1 MKTNLFAG
9 IAAAAVVAAV
19 GTGSALAADAL
30 PPIVEAPYYEAPA
43 TFEPISSET
52 VSSASGWYLRGD
64 VGYAWN
70 KSRGVDFFQGGNDL
84 YSPFTTSKLR
94 GGYSIGGGVGYKTS
108 SRMRFD
114 ATLDYFGK
122 TKFRGSTTGGG
133 SGSGACATSCT
144 SEDLSEYTA
153 LSLLANAYVDLYT
166 HGRFSFYAGAGLG
179 GTYVKWDGLDNTSCP
194 TGTGVCDPTISHGG
208 AANWRF
214 TYALMAGTTIN
225 INCALDADVGY
236 RYRNVRGG
244 KMFEYA
250 SAGGP
255 GYDRGF
261 HSHEVR
267 GGLRYTFGGCDEPPV
282 EPPVFTPPP
291 VYK

>member
-1 MKTNLFAG
+1 MKATLFAG
-9 IAAAAVVAAV
+9 IAAAAVVAAAT
-19 GTGSALAADAL
+19 GTAIAADAL
-30 PPIVEAPYYEAPA
+30 PPIVEAPYYEPPA
-43 TFEPISSET
+43 VYEP
-52 VSSASGWYLRGD
+52 VSASSGWYLRGD

-70 KSRGVDFFQGGNDL
+70 KSRGVDFFQGGSSAA
-84 YSPFTTSKLR
+84 YVPFASSKLR

-108 SRMRFD
+108 GRMRFD

-133 SGSGACATSCT
+133 STSGACTVTCT
-144 SEDLSEYTA
+144 STDLSDFTA

-166 HGRFSFYAGAGLG
+166 HGRFSFYAGAGIG
-179 GTYVKWDGLDNTSCP
+179 GTHVKWDGLSNTSCP
-194 TGTGVCDPTISHGG
+194 DGGGTCDPTVWHGG
-208 AANWRF
+208 ESSWRF
-214 TYALMAGTTIN
+214 TYALMAGTTIK

-244 KMFEYA
+244 KMFNYA
-250 SAGGP
+250 VGGGP

-261 HSHEVR
+261 QSHEVR
-267 GGLRYTFGGCDEPPV
+267 GGLRYTFGGCEEPPV
-282 EPPVFTPPP
+282 EPPVYTPPP

>member
-1 MKTNLFAG
+1 MKTTLFAG

-30 PPIVEAPYYEAPA
+30 PPIVEAPYYEP
-43 TFEPISSET
+43 PVVYDT

-70 KSRGVDFFQGGNDL
+70 QSRGVNFFQGGSAAA
-84 YSPFTTSKLR
+84 YVPFASSKLR
-94 GGYSIGGGVGYKTS
+94 GGYSVGGGVGYKTS
-108 SRMRFD
+108 GRLRFD

-122 TKFRGSTTGGG
+122 TKFRGSTTG
-133 SGSGACATSCT
+133 SCGAAVSCVST
-144 SEDLSEYTA
+144 DVA
-153 LSLLANAYVDLYT
+153 HFDAFSLLANAYVDLYT

-179 GTYVKWDGLDNTSCP
+179 GTRVNWGDLDNTSCDAGNP
-194 TGTGVCDPTISHGG
+194 ANCDVTVRHRGNAS
-208 AANWRF
+208 WRF
-214 TYALMAGTTIN
+214 TYALMAGATIN

-236 RYRNVRGG
+236 RYRNVQGG
-244 KMFEYA
+244 KMFNYA
-250 SAGGP
+250 SNGGP

-267 GGLRYTFGGCDEPPV
+267 GGLRYTFGGCEEPPV
-282 EPPVFTPPP
+282 EPPVYTPPP

>member
-1 MKTNLFAG
+1 MKTTLFAG
-9 IAAAAVVAAV
+9 VAAAVLATAA
-19 GTGSALAADAL
+19 GTGAALAADAL
-30 PPIVEAPYYEAPA
+30 PPIVEAPYYEP
-43 TFEPISSET
+43 PVYET

-70 KSRGVDFFQGGNDL
+70 DSRGVDFFQGGSASA
-84 YSPFTTSKLR
+84 YVPFASTDLR
-94 GGYSIGGGVGYKTS
+94 GGYSIGAGVGYKTS
-108 SRMRFD
+108 GRMRFD

-122 TKFRGSTTGGG
+122 ADFRGSTTGTGCGAGG
-133 SGSGACATSCT
+133 AAVNCVSRDRADF
-144 SEDLSEYTA
+144 EA

-166 HGRFSFYAGAGLG
+166 HGRFTLYAGAGLG
-179 GTYVKWDGLDNTSCP
+179 GTRVVWGDLSNTSCDV
-194 TGTGVCDPTISHGG
+194 TDAANCDATVRHEGSS
-208 AANWRF
+208 NWRF
-214 TYALMAGTTIN
+214 TYALMAGATIN

-244 KMFEYA
+244 RMFDY
-250 SAGGP
+250 STNGGP

-267 GGLRYTFGGCDEPPV
+267 GGLRYTFGGCEEPPV